1 MPGPHDFAVRNSAVR
16 LAALPRPSHPALHV
30 RDDASAPPDEPGTAL
45 ALLLFLPKLKAKY
58 FLREHWT
65 ATGINVCE
73 LAIQTSPTADG
84 SPLLTGHASRRTG
97 AHSPA

>member
-58 FLREHWT
+58 FLREDWT
-65 ATGINVCE
+65 ATGINVPK
-73 LAIQTSPTADG
+73 LAPTKKRGPDNY
-84 SPLLTGHASRRTG
+84 PD
-97 AHSPA
+97 PACVRAWQFPTRH